1 MTFAAI
7 CNNINPMDIILDE
20 KDFQY
25 MPELDT
31 FKIEDLPNEDSYDDV
46 LINQD
51 FLDFELMV
59 MAEILSD
66 T

>member
-1 MTFAAI
+1 
-7 CNNINPMDIILDE
+7 MDIILDE

-25 MPELDT
+25 MSELDT
-31 FKIEDLPNEDSYDDV
+31 FKTEDLPNEDSYDDV

-59 MAEILSD
+59 MAEILSA